1 MSVAKLL
8 TQIKNDSDIWLSPI
22 HGINH
27 WDRVMDNA
35 LMVGETNGADLKVI
49 EYFAYL
55 HDSCRVND
63 GRDPEHGPRAAAYAK
78 NHREIFELNDQ
89 QFKVLTAAVSGH
101 THAFPSGKAGNNPTL
116 AACWDGDRLD
126 LPRVEI
132 TPDPNLLFSNWGKY
146 VATTDLNTPN
156 DLEKYDVIT

>member
-1 MSVAKLL
+1 
-8 TQIKNDSDIWLSPI
+8 
-22 HGINH
+22 
-27 WDRVMDNA
+27 

-63 GRDPEHGPRAAAYAK
+63 GRDHEHGPRAAAYAK